1 MAVAVALLML
11 AVTAV
16 DREKEWVWVWEL
28 ECVVLE
34 YVRVSLL
41 SVRNR
46 ENIAGLLLV
55 CGNDDSG
62 ADGAMKK

>member
-16 DREKEWVWVWEL
+16 DREKEWVWVWAW

-41 SVRNR
+41 SVDNYI
-46 ENIAGLLLV
+46 EGLLLV

>member
-16 DREKEWVWVWEL
+16 DREKEWVWVWAW

-46 ENIAGLLLV
+46 NNIAGLSLV
-55 CGNDDSG
+55 GEDDSG
-62 ADGAMKK
+62 ADDAMKK